1 MSKEIKYD
9 TASDTEVIRGHPEE
23 KLDAEIQAS
32 EGSVEALSLIHI

>member
-23 KLDAEIQAS
+23 KLGEEIQAS
-32 EGSVEALSLIHI
+32 ELSLIHI